1 MFFMVLA
8 SATAATA
15 RTWNSPDGK
24 SLAEGV
30 FLSADFRQATIQL
43 ADQSRLQIS
52 LNKFCLADQEFID
65 DALEKSDADRAAKFN
80 QTQPLIRA
88 GSPVKPTAAS
98 DWKSAVDPPQLQFA
112 IPAGVNLQF
121 PIFTS
126 ALRVAEAGPA
136 ITFPAS
142 PSPYCFHIGSTTVG
156 DLRTGATQ
164 TLKNAPRRFNAVT
177 ISPDGKQA
185 AFVVSPQTNAA
196 RVELLVWDVA
206 SDAQKLTLPLTT
218 VDLQNP
224 AIESL
229 EYVRSDQILLKE
241 RAASH
246 FHSLP
251 LDGRPA
257 KQLRHPPLEEH
268 DSFAISPGGKYLLLC
283 SEQAKVASIHDVTTD
298 QTQAT
303 LPIPP
308 AIHRPNAAAPIA
320 NSSAMSVSANGRY
333 LALFLT
339 RNNQLEL
346 AIYDLALGKL
356 TAHQPIS
363 EPIEIETISWFG
375 EDAGCM
381 VNGTH
386 YFSRETAQLIFQQYP
401 LFSKEERE
409 TRFVAADKR
418 FFLDRRILHVVRAGP
433 LEIERR
439 SDNYALGR
447 AQVDLQL
454 PPLTTLVDE
463 SPPLAWQVAPGS
475 QPIAAPALPTPVD
488 ELSKSAPL
496 PSQGDATE
504 QVLFSLCG
512 SDAGRIV
519 YQTTAPGYRDK
530 LTRFDLQSGDSA
542 SYLAPEAVRIVVRD
556 VSPSGRFALLSLSE
570 AKAGYGARLDSMR
583 LDLFDADTMQPHV
596 SFRTGAESERDR
608 KLIVWG
614 GLLDD
619 EHAAALTADGVFRCW
634 TLSDCRLH
642 YSLQLPFTPSCVV
655 LSRRRDRIAFLDRI
669 ADGVA
674 IVDAA
679 SGTPVG
685 RLNGPF
691 VARESSPFDYRIS
704 PDLRLSA
711 GAFSAAGKTLWVKC
725 SLPTRGANEVLS
737 GWNLETGQ
745 TLPRLSLPRFSI
757 GGLLGGDDGDL
768 FCASAYNWPH
778 IFRFVGGDIEKSQS
792 IEAADKN
799 SKNRQ
804 VFVGGGRFW
813 YFAGDKFVPAKFP
826 QPE

>member
-1 MFFMVLA
+1 MMLA

-15 RTWNSPDGK
+15 RTWNSADGK
-24 SLAEGV
+24 FLADGV
-30 FLSADFRQATIQL
+30 FLSADFHQATIQL
-43 ADQSRLQIS
+43 ADQSTLQIP

-80 QTQPLIRA
+80 QTQPLSRA
-88 GSPVKPTAAS
+88 SDPVQPTAAGA
-98 DWKSAVDPPQLQFA
+98 WMSAVDPPQLQFA
-112 IPAGVNLQF
+112 IPADVNLQF

-136 ITFPAS
+136 IAFPAS
-142 PSPYCFHIGSTTVG
+142 PSPYCFHVGSTTVG

-164 TLKNAPRRFNAVT
+164 TLKNAPRRFNAVS
-177 ISPDGKQA
+177 ISPDGAQA
-185 AFVVSPQTNAA
+185 AFVVSPQANAP

-206 SDAQKLTLPLTT
+206 SDAQKLSLPLTT

-224 AIESL
+224 AIEAI
-229 EYVRSDQILLKE
+229 EHVRGDQILLKE

-246 FHSLP
+246 FQSLP
-251 LDGRPA
+251 LDGGPA
-257 KQLRHPPLEEH
+257 RQLRHPSLEEH
-268 DSFAISPGGKYLLLC
+268 DSFAISPGGKYLLLY
-283 SEQAKVASIHDVTTD
+283 SQQAKVVSIHDVTTD

-308 AIHRPNAAAPIA
+308 ALHRPNAAAPIA

-333 LALFLT
+333 LALFLS

-346 AIYDLALGKL
+346 AIYDLAMGKL
-356 TAHQPIS
+356 TAHQPIA
-363 EPIEIETISWFG
+363 EPTEIETISWFG

-386 YFSRETAQLIFQQYP
+386 YFSRETAQLLFHQHP

-418 FFLDRRILHVVRAGP
+418 FFLDRRVLHVVRVGP

-439 SDNYALGR
+439 SENYALGR
-447 AQVDLQL
+447 AQVDLRL

-463 SPPLAWQVAPGS
+463 SPPQAWQVAPGS
-475 QPIAAPALPTPVD
+475 QPVAAPSLPTPVD
-488 ELSKSAPL
+488 ELSTSAPL

-512 SDAGRIV
+512 SDAGRII
-519 YQTTAPGYRDK
+519 YQTTAPDYRDK
-530 LTRFDLQSGDSA
+530 LIRFDLHSGDSA
-542 SYLAPEAVRIVVRD
+542 SYLAPDAVRSVVRD
-556 VSPSGRFALLSLSE
+556 VSPSGRFALLSLTE
-570 AKAGYGARLDSMR
+570 AKFGYRSHQDCMR
-583 LDLFDADTMQPHV
+583 LDVFDADTMQPHV

-608 KLIVWG
+608 KSIVWG

-634 TLSDCRLH
+634 TLPDCQLH

-655 LSRRRDRIAFLDRI
+655 LSRRRDRIAFLDKI

-691 VARESSPFDYRIS
+691 VAREPSPFDYRIS

-711 GAFSAAGKTLWVKC
+711 GAFSADGKTLWVKC

-745 TLPRLSLPRFSI
+745 TLPRFNLPRFSI
-757 GGLLGGDDGDL
+757 GRLLGGDDGDL
-768 FCASAYNWPH
+768 YCASAYNGPH
-778 IFRFVGGDIEKSQS
+778 IFRFVGGDIENQQS

-804 VFVGGGRFW
+804 TFVCGGRFW
-813 YFAGDKFVPAKFP
+813 HLAGDKFVPAKFP
-826 QPE
+826 SP